1 MCTLILLQRPDH
13 DWPLLLAANRD
24 EMTDRPWLPPG
35 HHWPG
40 QPDVVAG
47 IDRVGGGSWLGLNS
61 DGLVAAIM
69 NRHGTLGPQ
78 AGMHSRGELVLRALA
93 HESSAVAAAALAQL
107 DPALYQ
113 SFNLVVADRREAFW
127 LCHHGDAKPGRIEI
141 HTIPPGLAMLTAGN
155 LNDMRSPRIRAW
167 LPRFREVPPP
177 DPEGSNGWSEWTAL
191 LASRSFNPTD
201 GVESAMTVVT
211 NHGFGT
217 VSSSLIALPATRR
230 VALQPV
236 WLFAAGRPD
245 LMTYE
250 SVSL

>member
-40 QPDVVAG
+40 QPDVIAG

-93 HESSAVAAAALAQL
+93 HDSSAGAAAVLAQL
-107 DPALYQ
+107 DPASYR

-127 LCHHGDAKPGRIEI
+127 LCHRGDAKPGRIEV

-155 LNDMRSPRIRAW
+155 FNDMRLPRIRAY
-167 LPRFREVPPP
+167 LPRFREVLPP
-177 DPEGSNGWSEWTAL
+177 DPEIGDGWSEWTAL
-191 LASRSFNPTD
+191 LASRSFNPMD

-211 NHGFGT
+211 NHGYGT
-217 VSSSLIALPATRR
+217 VSSSLVALPATRR
-230 VALQPV
+230 VDLQPV

>member
-24 EMTDRPWLPPG
+24 EMTDRPWLAPG

-93 HESSAVAAAALAQL
+93 YDSAARAAAALAQL
-107 DPALYQ
+107 DPESYR

-127 LCHHGDAKPGRIEI
+127 LCHRGDAKPGRIEV

-155 LNDMRSPRIRAW
+155 LNDMRSPRIRIY

-177 DPEGSNGWSEWTAL
+177 DPEISDGWSEWTAL
-191 LASRSFNPTD
+191 LASRSFNPMD

-211 NHGFGT
+211 NHGYGT
-217 VSSSLIALPATRR
+217 VSSSLVALPVLRR
-230 VALQPV
+230 TDLQPV